1 MSEATWSNAVVTRR
15 HDVNARVALFW
26 IRPDSGDVGAFVP
39 GQFVQLGLPS
49 EVSPSVA
56 STTPDAPPA
65 RVRMVKRSYSIASA
79 PNERDAYELCIAFVD
94 EGKLTPRLR
103 GLRVGDRLWCDAA
116 PKGFFTLA
124 RIPDG
129 RDLVTIATGTG
140 IAPFVSMWRHHGAEA
155 GRFRRFV
162 AIHGARER
170 SDLAY
175 DQELT
180 AAQRHDPRV
189 RYVPVLSREPGAG
202 DWHGLRGRVQTA
214 LEEATFREHAGFE
227 LRPEGT
233 HVLLCGNPQMIDD
246 VRALLETRGFTV
258 DTPKVPGN
266 VHFERYW

>member
-1 MSEATWSNAVVTRR
+1 VSDPTWSNAVVTRR

-26 IRPDSGDVGAFVP
+26 IRPDSGDVNPFVP

-49 EVSPSVA
+49 EAVA
-56 STTPDAPPA
+56 APTTPDAPPT

-79 PNERDAYELCIAFVD
+79 PSERDAYELCIAFVD

-103 GLRVGDRLWCDAA
+103 ALHVGDRLWCDAA
-116 PKGFFTLA
+116 PKGFFTLERVPA
-124 RIPDG
+124 S

-140 IAPFVSMWRHHGAEA
+140 IAPFVSMWRHHGGDSA
-155 GRFRRFV
+155 RFRRYV
-162 AIHGARER
+162 VVHGARER

-175 DQELT
+175 DQEFE
-180 AAQRHDPRV
+180 AARRADSRLS
-189 RYVPVLSREPGAG
+189 YVPVLSREPHDGG
-202 DWHGLRGRVQTA
+202 WSGLRGRVQVA
-214 LEEATFREHAGFE
+214 LEDATFREHAGFALHPAE
-227 LRPEGT
+227 T

-246 VRALLETRGFTV
+246 VRAILELRGFTV